1 MKRGAKRVAGAVAL
15 MVLTGGVVQSWK
27 NFRALKEARE
37 KLAQEE
43 SAEAELRRQVAAT
56 EAMLAKSS
64 ARANEL
70 AADLRKIDED
80 QRKAAGAGKATGG
93 GAKPRSLNVA
103 HVIRHEPEAQM
114 WFLEKQRGEMTVFY
128 GPLFRQLGWG
138 REKREAFIANVLA
151 RNEKWMD
158 LDNLAHDD
166 GDPEA
171 IAKLRREASEAYD
184 AAQRALL
191 GAEGARRWEQYERTA
206 GIRNMV
212 STLAGVAAGERADHG
227 GAGRRGGAGDR
238 GGQRRVSEGR
248 TGADG
253 VGRLDGGRGGAA
265 EGVFPETAGDYADE
279 GSGADIGRAGAELSL
294 CGDSAGEPARAE
306 RRGRHGRVGRETL
319 GASSA

>member
-43 SAEAELRRQVAAT
+43 SAEAELRCQVAAT

-114 WFLEKQRGEMTVFY
+114 WFLEKQRGEMSVFY

-212 STLAGVAAGERADHG
+212 STLAGVAAVENVPITAAQADEAVRAI
-227 GAGRRGGAGDR
+227 AEA
-238 GGQRRVSEGR
+238 SEGYR
-248 TGADG
+248 KGGLALMESVDWTEAEAGLRKVFSPKQLEIMLTRDPGPTSGGLAQNFLYAEIARANLRERKDEGGTGAS
-253 VGRLDGGRGGAA
+253 AA
-265 EGVFPETAGDYADE
+265 K
-279 GSGADIGRAGAELSL
+279 R
-294 CGDSAGEPARAE
+294 
-306 RRGRHGRVGRETL
+306 
-319 GASSA
+319 